1 MPTILLVNDDG
12 VTSPLLAPLARR
24 LAEIAELRLAV
35 PLHERSWTGK
45 SMTRHGLVRAHRL
58 DERSYPELAGLN
70 GYAIEG
76 TPADCT
82 NLGIHELFESP
93 PDWVI
98 SGINIGVNAGLNF
111 IVNSGTVGA
120 AFEASL
126 TGVPAA
132 AFSAHMI
139 RPVYDEWLRTGQ
151 FTDPEVLALVEAA
164 AVRATQMTGALMEKG
179 LPAGATVVNVNFPYR
194 LREDTPVRWV
204 PVLDN
209 RYGSLFERDGEG
221 FRHAYAGDSWRDE
234 SVPADKTVVEGG
246 EISATALSLGRIS
259 VPADGPVPF

>member
-132 AFSAHMI
+132 AFSVHMI
-139 RPVYDEWLRTGQ
+139 RPVYDEVPPRTRVHAFAPLIMTQ
-151 FTDPEVLALVEAA
+151 PWSLIAA
-164 AVRATQMTGALMEKG
+164 
-179 LPAGATVVNVNFPYR
+179 
-194 LREDTPVRWV
+194 
-204 PVLDN
+204 
-209 RYGSLFERDGEG
+209 GSR
-221 FRHAYAGDSWRDE
+221 
-234 SVPADKTVVEGG
+234 
-246 EISATALSLGRIS
+246 
-259 VPADGPVPF
+259 